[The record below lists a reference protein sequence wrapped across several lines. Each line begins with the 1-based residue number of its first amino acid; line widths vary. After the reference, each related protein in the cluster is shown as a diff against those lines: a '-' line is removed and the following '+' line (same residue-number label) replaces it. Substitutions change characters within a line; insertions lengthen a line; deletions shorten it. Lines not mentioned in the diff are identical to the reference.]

1 MDKPKQP
8 HVVRTWTV
16 ERIRSKAP
24 GAPAKVQKKY
34 EPPRKKRT

>member
-16 ERIRSKAP
+16 ERIRSKVPSAP
-24 GAPAKVQKKY
+24 VKQPKRFA
-34 EPPRKKRT
+34 PPRKKRP